1 MHVHTNILIYIGG
14 GAAQYLY
21 FIYIG
26 KTKRVYVC
34 VQENLKE
41 KKGCLDGVA
50 MRHIGKLLHKRRETC
65 STEMHPTN
73 QMQTKKR
80 KKEIRRRIE
89 AKDN

>member
-1 MHVHTNILIYIGG
+1 MYIYKYFDLHRQ

-50 MRHIGKLLHKRRETC
+50 MRHIGKLLFCIKVGKLEARKC
-65 STEMHPTN
+65 IQPIKCK
-73 QMQTKKR
+73 QKKER
-80 KKEIRRRIE
+80 KK
-89 AKDN
+89 